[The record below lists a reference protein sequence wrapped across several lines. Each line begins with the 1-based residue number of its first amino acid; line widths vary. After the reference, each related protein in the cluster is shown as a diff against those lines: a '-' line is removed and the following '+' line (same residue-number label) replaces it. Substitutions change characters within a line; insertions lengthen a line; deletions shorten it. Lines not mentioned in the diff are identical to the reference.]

1 MKYFRIVIFLV
12 LGVSFSACG
21 GDSDGPPT
29 TLPTTAS
36 ITGSV
41 NLYDEGTEKI
51 DGSGMLISAS
61 GTSIS
66 NLTNDQGSYLLS
78 DVPFGARTLSYE
90 KTGYGTFKYFIT
102 DLTDDLF
109 ISNTPSLGKISQTK
123 VITCAVIIDGTDVKI
138 SSVCDGTNTPKR
150 YLRYFFGTD
159 ETINNENYSEVSE
172 TYESD
177 SNVNPAIHIITQKEL
192 IDLGFASG
200 TQVSVKVYGESTFG
214 NDYEDTS
221 LNRRVFPNLNA
232 TSAEHVTFMVP

>member
-21 GDSDGPPT
+21 GDSDGPPA

-66 NLTNDQGSYLLS
+66 NLTNDQGSFLLS

-200 TQVSVKVYGESTFG
+200 TQVSVKVYGDSYFS
-214 NDYEDTS
+214 NDYEDAAE
-221 LNRRVFPNLNA
+221 NRHVFPNLNEN
-232 TSAEHVTFMVP
+232 SAEPVTFMVP